1 MKHIPRAEVTSIKEV
16 LYPLRKKKDLVWDK
30 KNLEDLK
37 ELQQKINRLKDEKQ
51 SMLDNKPEP
60 FKLKQFKNVPSKF
73 MDVNDWVQKNQNL
86 ANKHKKDN
94 IYIKNSND
102 RGHSNNKVLKSL
114 NTSATI
120 RKLPKL
126 VKNKSDNK
134 NIQKAVSTNVLNG
147 IIDLN
152 YDNKPINNKLNISH
166 INTNTNTITNNL
178 NSVDKEEFNIEKELE
193 NVNIENDKSPPLFE
207 QPISNSEEIEK
218 LIENYKQ
225 KYGDTEV
232 IKSLLDE
239 YETLKQKR
247 KENQEMEKEIQMN
260 ENKIINEDRKNN
272 VSNAN
277 LNTQNVNNTYDT
289 LKNYEPTTVND
300 EKKPPIPGVDDA
312 PLILPKIYKNYV
324 KENIQLVTDNKIP
337 KKVYEDNSALPE
349 NKHKNFGKVPEYIKR
364 YEMERELKEQE
375 MLKKKEELK
384 YPKGTRLLSEEERV
398 ETLNSLIKTQQ
409 EITQLLEKMPIT
421 NRTLSIQ
428 RRKEEFIKK
437 LTEIDK
443 AIDMF
448 SKKRVFVKK

>member
-30 KNLEDLK
+30 KNLEDLR

-51 SMLDNKPEP
+51 SMLENKPEP
-60 FKLKQFKNVPSKF
+60 FKLKQFKNIPSKF
-73 MDVNDWVQKNQNL
+73 MDVNDWVLKSQNL
-86 ANKHKKDN
+86 ATKHNKDN
-94 IYIKNSND
+94 IYIKNSN
-102 RGHSNNKVLKSL
+102 GKNHSNNKVLKNL

-126 VKNKSDNK
+126 VKNKSDSK

-152 YDNKPINNKLNISH
+152 YDKTPINNKANNSH
-166 INTNTNTITNNL
+166 TINNINT
-178 NSVDKEEFNIEKELE
+178 VDNKEEFNVEKELE

-247 KENQEMEKEIQMN
+247 KENQEMEKEVQIN
-260 ENKIINEDRKNN
+260 ENRLAYEDKKNN
-272 VSNAN
+272 FSNAN
-277 LNTQNVNNTYDT
+277 FNIQNEINTYDDT
-289 LKNYEPTTVND
+289 LKNYEPATIND
-300 EKKPPIPGVDDA
+300 DKKPPIPGVDET

-349 NKHKNFGKVPEYIKR
+349 NKHKNFGKVPDYIKR
-364 YEMERELKEQE
+364 YELEREIKEQE
-375 MLKKKEELK
+375 MLKRKEEMK

-398 ETLNSLIKTQQ
+398 ETLNSLIKAQQ
-409 EITQLLEKMPIT
+409 EMTDLLEKMPIT

-428 RRKEEFIKK
+428 KRKDELIKK

>member
-1 MKHIPRAEVTSIKEV
+1 MKYIPRAEVTSIKEV

-30 KNLEDLK
+30 KNLEDLR

-60 FKLKQFKNVPSKF
+60 FKLKQFKNIPSKF
-73 MDVNDWVQKNQNL
+73 MDVNDWVMKSQNL
-86 ANKHKKDN
+86 ANKHNKDN
-94 IYIKNSND
+94 IYIKNSN
-102 RGHSNNKVLKSL
+102 GKNQSSNKVLKNL

-152 YDNKPINNKLNISH
+152 YDNKPMNNKVNISH
-166 INTNTNTITNNL
+166 IITNNNNNN
-178 NSVDKEEFNIEKELE
+178 NSINAVDKEEFNIEKELE

-247 KENQEMEKEIQMN
+247 KENQEMEKEIQIN
-260 ENKIINEDRKNN
+260 ENRLINEDKKNN
-272 VSNAN
+272 FSNAN
-277 LNTQNVNNTYDT
+277 INNQNVNNTYDT
-289 LKNYEPTTVND
+289 LKNYEPATIKVD
-300 EKKPPIPGVDDA
+300 KKPPIPGVDDA

-337 KKVYEDNSALPE
+337 RKVYEDNSALPE
-349 NKHKNFGKVPEYIKR
+349 SKHKNFGKVPEYIKR

-375 MLKKKEELK
+375 MLKRKEEMK

-398 ETLNSLIKTQQ
+398 ETLNSLIKAQQ
-409 EITQLLEKMPIT
+409 EMTQILEKMPIT

-428 RRKEEFIKK
+428 RRKEEFMKK
-437 LTEIDK
+437 LTELDK
-443 AIDMF
+443 AIEMF

>member
-1 MKHIPRAEVTSIKEV
+1 MKYIPRAEVTSIKEV

-73 MDVNDWVQKNQNL
+73 MDVNDWVMKSQNL
-86 ANKHKKDN
+86 ANRHNKDN
-94 IYIKNSND
+94 IYIKNSN
-102 RGHSNNKVLKSL
+102 GKNHSNNKVLKNL

-126 VKNKSDNK
+126 VKNKSDTK

-147 IIDLN
+147 IIELN
-152 YDNKPINNKLNISH
+152 YDNKPMNKEVTISH
-166 INTNTNTITNNL
+166 TNNNINTIN
-178 NSVDKEEFNIEKELE
+178 KEEFNVENELE
-193 NVNIENDKSPPLFE
+193 KVNIENDKSPSLFE

-239 YETLKQKR
+239 YETLKQKK
-247 KENQEMEKEIQMN
+247 KENQEMEKEIQIN
-260 ENKIINEDRKNN
+260 ESRLTKEDRKNN
-272 VSNAN
+272 ASNPN
-277 LNTQNVNNTYDT
+277 ISNQNINNAYDH
-289 LKNYEPTTVND
+289 LKEYEPATIND

-337 KKVYEDNSALPE
+337 RKVYEDNSALPE

-375 MLKKKEELK
+375 MIKRKEEMK

-398 ETLNSLIKTQQ
+398 ETLNSLIKAQQ
-409 EITQLLEKMPIT
+409 ELTQLLEKMPIT
-421 NRTLSIQ
+421 TRTNSI
-428 RRKEEFIKK
+428 RVRKEELFKK
-437 LTEIDK
+437 LEEIEK
-443 AIDMF
+443 AIEMF
-448 SKKRVFVKK
+448 SKKQVFVKM

>member
-1 MKHIPRAEVTSIKEV
+1 MKYIPRAEVTSIKEV

-30 KNLEDLK
+30 KNLEDLR

-60 FKLKQFKNVPSKF
+60 FKLKQFKNIPSKF
-73 MDVNDWVQKNQNL
+73 MDVNDWVMKSQNL
-86 ANKHKKDN
+86 ANKHNKDN
-94 IYIKNSND
+94 IYIKNSN
-102 RGHSNNKVLKSL
+102 GKNQSSNKVLKNL

-147 IIDLN
+147 IVDLN
-152 YDNKPINNKLNISH
+152 YDNKPMNKNVSISH
-166 INTNTNTITNNL
+166 INTNNNI
-178 NSVDKEEFNIEKELE
+178 NVVDKEEFNIEKELE

-239 YETLKQKR
+239 YEALKQKK
-247 KENQEMEKEIQMN
+247 KENQEMEKEIQIN
-260 ENKIINEDRKNN
+260 ENRLINEDKKNN

-277 LNTQNVNNTYDT
+277 INTLNVSNTYDN
-289 LKNYEPTTVND
+289 LKNYEPATMND
-300 EKKPPIPGVDDA
+300 DKKPPIPGVDDA

-337 KKVYEDNSALPE
+337 RKVYEDNSALPE

-375 MLKKKEELK
+375 MLKKKEEMK

-398 ETLNSLIKTQQ
+398 ETLNSLIKAQQ
-409 EITQLLEKMPIT
+409 EMTQILEKMPIT

-428 RRKEEFIKK
+428 RRKEEFMKK

>member
-1 MKHIPRAEVTSIKEV
+1 MKYIPRAEVTSIKEV

-30 KNLEDLK
+30 KNLEDLR

-60 FKLKQFKNVPSKF
+60 FKLKQFKNIPSKF
-73 MDVNDWVQKNQNL
+73 MDVNDWVMKSQNL
-86 ANKHKKDN
+86 ANKHNKDN
-94 IYIKNSND
+94 IYIKNSN
-102 RGHSNNKVLKSL
+102 GKNHSNNKVLKNL

-126 VKNKSDNK
+126 VKNKSDTK

-152 YDNKPINNKLNISH
+152 YDNKPMNNKVNISH
-166 INTNTNTITNNL
+166 INTNNNNNTINA
-178 NSVDKEEFNIEKELE
+178 VDKEEFNLEKELE

-247 KENQEMEKEIQMN
+247 KENQEMEKEIQIN
-260 ENKIINEDRKNN
+260 EKRLINEDKKNN

-277 LNTQNVNNTYDT
+277 IYTQNANNTYDT
-289 LKNYEPTTVND
+289 LKNYEPATIND
-300 EKKPPIPGVDDA
+300 DKKPPIPGVDDA

-337 KKVYEDNSALPE
+337 RKVYEDNSALPE

-375 MLKKKEELK
+375 MLKRKEEMK

-398 ETLNSLIKTQQ
+398 ETLNSLIKAQQ
-409 EITQLLEKMPIT
+409 EMTQILEKMPIT

-428 RRKEEFIKK
+428 RRKEEFMKK
-437 LTEIDK
+437 LTELDK
-443 AIDMF
+443 AIEMF

>member
-1 MKHIPRAEVTSIKEV
+1 M
-16 LYPLRKKKDLVWDK
+16 
-30 KNLEDLK
+30 
-37 ELQQKINRLKDEKQ
+37 
-51 SMLDNKPEP
+51 
-60 FKLKQFKNVPSKF
+60 
-73 MDVNDWVQKNQNL
+73 
-86 ANKHKKDN
+86 
-94 IYIKNSND
+94 
-102 RGHSNNKVLKSL
+102 NNKV
-114 NTSATI
+114 
-120 RKLPKL
+120 
-126 VKNKSDNK
+126 
-134 NIQKAVSTNVLNG
+134 
-147 IIDLN
+147 
-152 YDNKPINNKLNISH
+152 NISH
-166 INTNTNTITNNL
+166 INTSTNNNNTINA
-178 NSVDKEEFNIEKELE
+178 VEKEEFNIEKELE

-247 KENQEMEKEIQMN
+247 KENQEMEKEIQIN
-260 ENKIINEDRKNN
+260 ENRLINEDKKNN
-272 VSNAN
+272 FSNAN
-277 LNTQNVNNTYDT
+277 INNQNVNNTYDT
-289 LKNYEPTTVND
+289 LKNYEPATIND
-300 EKKPPIPGVDDA
+300 DKKPPIPGVDDA

-337 KKVYEDNSALPE
+337 RKVYEDNSALPE
-349 NKHKNFGKVPEYIKR
+349 SKHKNFGKVPEYIKR

-375 MLKKKEELK
+375 MLKRKEEMK

-398 ETLNSLIKTQQ
+398 ETLNSLIKAQQ
-409 EITQLLEKMPIT
+409 EMTQILEKMPIT

-428 RRKEEFIKK
+428 RKKEEFMKK

>member
-1 MKHIPRAEVTSIKEV
+1 
-16 LYPLRKKKDLVWDK
+16 
-30 KNLEDLK
+30 
-37 ELQQKINRLKDEKQ
+37 
-51 SMLDNKPEP
+51 
-60 FKLKQFKNVPSKF
+60 
-73 MDVNDWVQKNQNL
+73 
-86 ANKHKKDN
+86 
-94 IYIKNSND
+94 
-102 RGHSNNKVLKSL
+102 
-114 NTSATI
+114 
-120 RKLPKL
+120 
-126 VKNKSDNK
+126 
-134 NIQKAVSTNVLNG
+134 
-147 IIDLN
+147 
-152 YDNKPINNKLNISH
+152 
-166 INTNTNTITNNL
+166 
-178 NSVDKEEFNIEKELE
+178 
-193 NVNIENDKSPPLFE
+193 
-207 QPISNSEEIEK
+207 
-218 LIENYKQ
+218 
-225 KYGDTEV
+225 
-232 IKSLLDE
+232 
-239 YETLKQKR
+239 
-247 KENQEMEKEIQMN
+247 MEKEIQMN

-337 KKVYEDNSALPE
+337 K
-349 NKHKNFGKVPEYIKR
+349 KR

>member
-1 MKHIPRAEVTSIKEV
+1 MKYIPRAEVTSIKEV

-30 KNLEDLK
+30 KNLEDLR

-60 FKLKQFKNVPSKF
+60 FKLKQFKNIPSKF
-73 MDVNDWVQKNQNL
+73 MDVNDWVMKSQNL
-86 ANKHKKDN
+86 ANKHNKDN
-94 IYIKNSND
+94 IYIKNSN
-102 RGHSNNKVLKSL
+102 GKNHSNNKVLKNL

-152 YDNKPINNKLNISH
+152 YDNKPMNNKVNISH
-166 INTNTNTITNNL
+166 INTTTNNNNTINA
-178 NSVDKEEFNIEKELE
+178 VEKEEFNIEKELE

-247 KENQEMEKEIQMN
+247 KENQEMEKEIQIN
-260 ENKIINEDRKNN
+260 ENRLINEDKKNN

-277 LNTQNVNNTYDT
+277 FNTQNVNNTYDT
-289 LKNYEPTTVND
+289 LKNYEPATIND
-300 EKKPPIPGVDDA
+300 DKKPPIPGVDDA

-337 KKVYEDNSALPE
+337 RKVYEDNSALPE
-349 NKHKNFGKVPEYIKR
+349 SKHKNFGKVPEYIKK

-375 MLKKKEELK
+375 MLKRKEEMK

-398 ETLNSLIKTQQ
+398 ETLNSLIKAQQ
-409 EITQLLEKMPIT
+409 EMTQILEKMPIT

-428 RRKEEFIKK
+428 KRKEEFMKK
-437 LTEIDK
+437 LTELDK
-443 AIDMF
+443 AIEMF